1 MWNGNKRIGVTME
14 FNEIMVNILI
24 GIASGAFSSII
35 VSVIFFIITNEQSDK
50 AEAKSMAYP
59 LYLIFILSSDI
70 ITPNNSNN
78 INIEE
83 GLKNAFAEL
92 SDNFSRY
99 EPWKFKGR
107 LKKVMIE
114 IYELVMEGYQYKGI
128 KNKNIEIIKIK
139 SEHLINI
146 IEDYERNFAKYCFQN
161 IINNIV
167 IKITLI
173 ILVLLIIVLVIA

>member
-1 MWNGNKRIGVTME
+1 ME
-14 FNEIMVNILI
+14 FSEIMVNILI

-50 AEAKSMAYP
+50 AEAKNMAYP

-83 GLKNAFAEL
+83 GLENAFAEL

-114 IYELVMEGYQYKGI
+114 I
-128 KNKNIEIIKIK
+128 
-139 SEHLINI
+139 
-146 IEDYERNFAKYCFQN
+146 AKDGE
-161 IINNIV
+161 
-167 IKITLI
+167 
-173 ILVLLIIVLVIA
+173 